1 MGRFP
6 TQKAYGVT
14 TNGTIQSLMRLGHK
28 VTVFSIESPDNKA
41 FQSHLEIVNYKETFI
56 GKTLKVIA
64 FRSFSS
70 WSITCWK
77 MYWELLRRINTPKI
91 RSYNFD
97 IVWIRNEEMLKWNY
111 HGKKIICELHQKI
124 NLRKLNSAL
133 TRIHGK
139 DITLAPISKVLVKQV
154 ESLKEEFSIVY
165 SPMGID
171 SVQIANGM
179 QLSSFMKRIE
189 NYKNC
194 TSEKIRV
201 GYVGKFFPNGYSK
214 GIEDLIY
221 LALKNKK
228 SRQRFSISISG
239 GLKKEVLEVLSRM
252 HSLDLSENDLE
263 VNPHMPHTDAL
274 KKMQSLDVIVL
285 PKPNSENYVGFP
297 LKCIE
302 AVASARIVVAAKCQ
316 VYNDI
321 FEGNYFPYWYEP
333 GNPSSLERSINNALE
348 DPELHQ
354 KISEGI
360 KFAHNFTWDLRT
372 SRLIENH
379 KS

>member
-14 TNGTIQSLMRLGHK
+14 TTGTIQSLLRLGHK
-28 VTVFSIESPDNKA
+28 VTVFSIESPEDWT
-41 FQSHLEIVNYKETFI
+41 FQSQVEIINYKETLI
-56 GKTLKVIA
+56 GKALKVLA

-77 MYWELLRRINTPKI
+77 MYWKLMRMMNTPKI

-97 IVWIRNEEMLKWNY
+97 IVWIRNEEMLKWKHN
-111 HGKKIICELHQKI
+111 GIKVICELHQKI
-124 NLRKLNSAL
+124 NVRKLNSTL
-133 TRIHGK
+133 TRINSK
-139 DITLAPISKVLVKQV
+139 KIILAPISKVLVQQV

-165 SPMGID
+165 SPMGIN
-171 SVQIANGM
+171 SMQIASDR
-179 QLSSFMKRIE
+179 QLSSFMDRIE

-214 GIEDLIY
+214 GMEDLIY
-221 LALKNKK
+221 LALKNKE
-228 SRQRFSISISG
+228 SRRRFNVSISG
-239 GLKKEVLEVLSRM
+239 GSKKEILEVLSIM

-263 VNPHMPHTDAL
+263 VNPHVPHTDAL
-274 KKMQSLDVIVL
+274 KKMQNLDVIVL

-302 AVASARIVVAAKCQ
+302 AVASARIVVAANCQ
-316 VYNDI
+316 IYRDI
-321 FEGNYFPYWYEP
+321 FESNYAPYWYEP
-333 GNPSSLERSINNALE
+333 GNPSSLEASINSALE
-348 DPELHQ
+348 DPKLHQ
-354 KISEGI
+354 KISDGV
-360 KFAHNFTWDLRT
+360 KFAHKFTWDLRT
-372 SRLIENH
+372 SRLIGNH

>member
-1 MGRFP
+1 M
-6 TQKAYGVT
+6 
-14 TNGTIQSLMRLGHK
+14 
-28 VTVFSIESPDNKA
+28 
-41 FQSHLEIVNYKETFI
+41 
-56 GKTLKVIA
+56 
-64 FRSFSS
+64 
-70 WSITCWK
+70 
-77 MYWELLRRINTPKI
+77 ELP
-91 RSYNFD
+91 
-97 IVWIRNEEMLKWNY
+97 W
-111 HGKKIICELHQKI
+111 KKIICELHQKI
-124 NLRKLNSAL
+124 NLGKLNSAL

-302 AVASARIVVAAKCQ
+302 AVASARIVVAANCQ
-316 VYNDI
+316 VYKDI
-321 FEGNYFPYWYEP
+321 FEDNYVPYWYEP